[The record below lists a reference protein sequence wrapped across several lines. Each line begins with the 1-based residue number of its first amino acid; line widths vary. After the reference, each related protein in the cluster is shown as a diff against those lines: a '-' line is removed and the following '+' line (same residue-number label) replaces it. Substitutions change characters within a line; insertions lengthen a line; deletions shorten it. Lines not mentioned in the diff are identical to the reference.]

1 MSKQLV
7 PTIGRRMYFFC
18 SDAVLSSE
26 DLSAIDSHSPF
37 DAGVIY
43 VHDPETVNVMVTDHE
58 GNMVAVTK
66 VHVRQD
72 HETREEGGDLKL
84 WVDGE
89 LLDYWVEWM
98 PYQVQAAAK
107 EAPADTPTSL

>member
-1 MSKQLV
+1 MKQLV

-18 SDAVLSSE
+18 SDGVLGAE
-26 DLSAIDSHSPF
+26 DLTALDSHSPF

-43 VHDPETVNVMVTDHE
+43 VHDAQTVNVLVTDHE
-58 GNMVAVTK
+58 GNMVAVTH
-66 VHVRQD
+66 VHVRQESD
-72 HETREEGGDLKL
+72 AMVGSPDFGL

-89 LLDYWVEWM
+89 LILYWVEWM

-107 EAPADTPTSL
+107 EAENNPTSV